1 MLDKL
6 QSQFVF
12 FVVFFSFFGGK
23 TLLYLKTNDIG
34 LSRCCFG
41 KVFFFFLDFIIL
53 LYWSVDIK
61 VSLFSFYLLLS
72 YFCHFMNLFL
82 LNLWLLLF
90 SDLKVKKK
98 VLCLDFRHWPMILT
112 KVKFFFFWDVILSN
126 FQFYFQT

>member
-12 FVVFFSFFGGK
+12 FGVFFHFLVGRHYYTLRLMILDSQDVVSGK
-23 TLLYLKTNDIG
+23 
-34 LSRCCFG
+34 S
-41 KVFFFFLDFIIL
+41 FFLDFIIL

-82 LNLWLLLF
+82 LNLCLLLF

-112 KVKFFFFWDVILSN
+112 KIKFFFFWDVILPN

>member
-1 MLDKL
+1 MLGKL
-6 QSQFVF
+6 QSQFVCFLF
-12 FVVFFSFFGGK
+12 FFHFLVGRHYYTLRLMILDCQDVVSGK
-23 TLLYLKTNDIG
+23 
-34 LSRCCFG
+34 S
-41 KVFFFFLDFIIL
+41 FFFFFDFIVL

-112 KVKFFFFWDVILSN
+112 KVKFFFFWDVILPN

>member
-12 FVVFFSFFGGK
+12 FVFFFSFFGGK

-41 KVFFFFLDFIIL
+41 KVFFFLDFIIL

-112 KVKFFFFWDVILSN
+112 KVKFFFFWDVILPN